1 MAVDLRLE
9 REWVKQLQELPVLLT
24 YEHLSSILDRSA
36 GALRHAVS
44 RPKSPMD
51 VLLREAR
58 ITVGRRAYF
67 KRAALAKFLA
77 IAESSSA
84 RADEEGGN
92 HGE

>member
-1 MAVDLRLE
+1 
-9 REWVKQLQELPVLLT
+9 VLLT

-51 VLLREAR
+51 VLLRDAR

-67 KRAALAKFLA
+67 KRAALAKLLA

-84 RADEEGGN
+84 MRADAEGRSR
-92 HGE
+92 GE

>member
-1 MAVDLRLE
+1 M
-9 REWVKQLQELPVLLT
+9 KQLEQLPVLLT
-24 YEHLSSILDRSA
+24 YEHLGSILDRSA

-67 KRAALAKFLA
+67 KRAALARLLA

-84 RADEEGGN
+84 LGADADGGS